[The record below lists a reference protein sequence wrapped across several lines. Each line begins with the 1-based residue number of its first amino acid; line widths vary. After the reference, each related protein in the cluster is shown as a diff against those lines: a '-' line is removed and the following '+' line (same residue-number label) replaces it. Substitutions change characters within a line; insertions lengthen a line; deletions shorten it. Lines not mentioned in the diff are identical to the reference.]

1 MSRTP
6 AVVDLPDSSSDV
18 PTGAVDALVSA
29 LREGAVVGLPTETV
43 YGLAARAD
51 DGDALAQLLA
61 AKGIER
67 ARALTWHLGS
77 TAALE
82 GWDGFGPR
90 ARRLA
95 ERYWPGPLTLVLP
108 GVPPGLER
116 VAADDWTGVRV
127 PAHAGIRRVL
137 DACDFPVVATS
148 ANATGET
155 PLSDAE
161 AVAAAFV
168 DRVALV
174 GDGGPARMQEA
185 STVLALGPGRFEVL
199 REGLLDRAD
208 LARTSGRHIAFVC
221 TGNTCR
227 SPMAQTLARAILR
240 DAVGAANDDALEAVG
255 FRIASFGVYAAPGA
269 PASGHAVTAM
279 EQRGLDLSQHAS
291 TPASVD
297 ALSDFDEIY
306 GLTSSH
312 VAAVVNALPPRLAER
327 VTVLDPGGRDVADPV
342 GGSLDDYLACAEQI
356 ETALRARAAD
366 WA

>member
-1 MSRTP
+1 MPEAP
-6 AVVDLPDSSSDV
+6 AVVALPDSSADLASD
-18 PTGAVDALVSA
+18 AVEVLVAA
-29 LREGAVVGLPTETV
+29 LRSGRVVGLPTETV

-51 DGDALAQLLA
+51 DGDALAALLA

-77 TAALE
+77 TAPLE

-116 VAADDWTGVRV
+116 VAADDWTGARV
-127 PAHAGIRRVL
+127 PAHAGIRAVL

-148 ANATGET
+148 ANATGEP
-155 PLSDAE
+155 PLVDAA
-161 AVAAAFV
+161 AVAAAFGE
-168 DRVALV
+168 RLAAV

-199 REGLLDRAD
+199 REGLLDRGD
-208 LARTSGRHIAFVC
+208 LARASGRRIAFVC

-227 SPMAQTLARAILR
+227 SPMAQTLARAALR
-240 DAVGAANDDALEAVG
+240 ERVGAGDDAELESLG
-255 FRIASFGVYAAPGA
+255 FRVASFGVHAMPGA
-269 PASGHAVTAM
+269 PASAHAVTAM
-279 EQRGLDLSQHAS
+279 ERRGLDLTQHAS
-291 TPASVD
+291 TPASVEEL
-297 ALSDFDEIY
+297 ATFDEIY
-306 GLTSSH
+306 GLTASH
-312 VAAVVNALPPRLAER
+312 VAAIVQALPPRLAER
-327 VTVLDPGGRDVADPV
+327 VTKIDPEGRDVADPV

-356 ETALRARAAD
+356 DAALRVRLD
-366 WA
+366 GWA